1 MLLENA
7 EFQMAENA
15 IYSTH
20 ALKPINVLLELS
32 RRTFKEIC
40 NTLMKETY
48 QILMILAEEI

>member
-1 MLLENA
+1 MWLENA

-20 ALKPINVLLELS
+20 ALKLINVLPELS
-32 RRTFKEIC
+32 RRTFKKIC

-48 QILMILAEEI
+48 QILMTLAEEI

>member
-1 MLLENA
+1 
-7 EFQMAENA
+7 MAENA

-20 ALKPINVLLELS
+20 ALKLINVILELS

-48 QILMILAEEI
+48 QILMTLAEEI